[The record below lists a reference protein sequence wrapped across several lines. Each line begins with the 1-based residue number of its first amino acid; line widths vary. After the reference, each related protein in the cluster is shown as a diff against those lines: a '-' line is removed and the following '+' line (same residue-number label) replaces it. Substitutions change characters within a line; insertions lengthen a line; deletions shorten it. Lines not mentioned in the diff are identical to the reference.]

1 MRIYDPKHE
10 TMPADEMSQLQLERL
25 QALLARLKRN
35 VRRYRDM
42 LGDVQVESLSE
53 LDKLP
58 VTEGKDL
65 VASFPYGMFALPLQ
79 EVMRLQSAVGPD
91 GRQLVVGHTRNDLTH
106 WARLVGRQL
115 VAAGV
120 RPTDVMQVCFGSG
133 IFEKALGYMLGAEII
148 EVAVIPDDPY
158 HIEYQLAMLQ
168 NYHTTVLVTSPTNAW
183 ELVHLLESQKAD
195 PQAFY
200 LRTVLLSRPI
210 PADERLEMK
219 RGLWADVRCSFG
231 VPEILDPGLCVEC
244 PAGNFHVNGDHF
256 LVETRNGELLVTT
269 LCREATPLL
278 RYRTNVACEIHR
290 EKCLCGRTGAIL
302 IPGPRTDGRLRV
314 VEMPLYRAQITDV
327 LSKTRAA
334 GQPFTA
340 DISDK
345 RIVLSIQVNSALFAD
360 TMRDLVNLKQGI
372 ESAFLTRLGIPA
384 EVRFASPDK
393 PSEG

>member
-1 MRIYDPKHE
+1 MKIYDPKHE
-10 TMPADEMSQLQLERL
+10 TMLADEMSQLQLERL

-42 LGDVQVESLSE
+42 LGDIQVESLEE
-53 LDKLP
+53 LNKLP
-58 VTEGKDL
+58 VTEDQDL
-65 VASFPYGMFALPLQ
+65 VAAFPYGMFALPLQ

-91 GRQLVVGHTRNDLTH
+91 GKQLVVGHTKNDLTN
-106 WARLVGRQL
+106 WARLVARQL

-120 RPTDVMQVCFGSG
+120 IPTDVMQICFGG
-133 IFEKALGYMLGAEII
+133 AIFEKALGYLLGAELI

-168 NYHTTVLVTSPTNAW
+168 NYHTTVLVTTPANAW
-183 ELVHLLESQKAD
+183 ELVHLLESRRVD
-195 PQAFY
+195 PQAFH
-200 LRTVLLSRPI
+200 LRTILLSRPI
-210 PADERLEMK
+210 PTEERLDMK

-244 PAGNFHVNGDHF
+244 SAGHLHVNEDHF

-278 RYRTNVACEIHR
+278 RYRTRVACEIQR
-290 EKCLCGRTGAIL
+290 GPCLCGRTGAML
-302 IPGPRTDGRLRV
+302 VPGQRTDGRLLV
-314 VEMPLYRAQITDV
+314 NEMPLYRAQIAEV
-327 LSKTRAA
+327 LARTKAA

-340 DISDK
+340 DICD
-345 RIVLSIQVNSALFAD
+345 RQIILSIQVNKTLFAD
-360 TMRDLVNLKQGI
+360 TIRSLVNLKQEI

-393 PSEG
+393 PAP